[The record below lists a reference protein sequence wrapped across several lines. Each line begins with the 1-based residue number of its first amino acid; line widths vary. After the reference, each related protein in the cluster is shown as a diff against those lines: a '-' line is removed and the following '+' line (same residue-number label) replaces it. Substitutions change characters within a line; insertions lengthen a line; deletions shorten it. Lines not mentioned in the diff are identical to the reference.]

1 MKLKTSV
8 IKQIKNSVKILR
20 ALEDLHDRKSLTIRD
35 WLYKNDYRLCMPDSL
50 RIISAYLKLP
60 VKDLVEP
67 SSDTE
72 KILEQIENF

>member
-1 MKLKTSV
+1 MQLKPSV
-8 IKQIKNSVKILR
+8 VQQIKKSLKLSR
-20 ALEDLHDRKSLTIRD
+20 ALEDLHHRAPMTMRD
-35 WLYKNDYRLCMPDSL
+35 WLYKNNPHLCMPDSL
-50 RIISAYLKLP
+50 RVISAYLKLP